1 MSSWVPG
8 AAGSGYDV
16 DHLPYGVFA
25 GVGDTA
31 RVGVRIGEFVLD
43 LAPLGAMQQMRSA
56 GLFRAD
62 TLNPFLAAGASGWQ
76 RTRDWV
82 SDLLS
87 QPQHRDLV
95 EPFLLPLDEVSLRLP
110 VSVGDYVDFYSSEHH
125 AINVGRIF
133 RPDADPLHANW
144 RRLPVGYHGRSGS
157 IVVTGTDVRRPRG
170 QRQEG
175 HDVVFEATSR
185 LDLEAE
191 LGFVVG
197 GGATHAPVD
206 GAALGERVLG
216 VLVLNDWSA
225 RDIQAYESVP
235 LGPFLGKSFATSVGA
250 WVTPLAALEAARVAL
265 PEQQPVP
272 ASYLRV
278 KEPAGYDIDLEV
290 WVNDTL
296 VATPPY
302 ATSYWS
308 PAQLLAHLTVN
319 GASLRPGDLFATGT
333 VSGPQRDQ
341 RGSLLELSWGG
352 TEPFALADGSRRTY
366 LADGDVVTLAA
377 SAPGNSGG
385 RIRLGEVSG
394 RIVPA

>member
-31 RVGVRIGEFVLD
+31 RVGVRIGAFVLD
-43 LAPLGAMQQMRSA
+43 VAPLGAMQLVESA
-56 GLFRAD
+56 ELFRAD
-62 TLNPFLAAGASGWQ
+62 TLNPFLAAGATVWQ
-76 RTRDWV
+76 RARAWV
-82 SDLLS
+82 GDLLT
-87 QPQHRDLV
+87 QAQHRDLV
-95 EPFLLPLDEVSLRLP
+95 EPFLLPLDEVSLLLP
-110 VSVGDYVDFYSSEHH
+110 LAVGDFVDFYSSEHH
-125 AINVGRIF
+125 ATNVGRMF
-133 RPDADPLHANW
+133 RPGADPLHANW
-144 RRLPVGYHGRSGS
+144 RRLPVGYHGRAGS

-170 QRQEG
+170 QRQDG
-175 HDVVFEATSR
+175 GGVVFETTSR

-197 GGATHAPVD
+197 GAPTHAPV
-206 GAALGERVLG
+206 AATALRERVLG

-225 RDIQAYESVP
+225 RDIQAFEAVP

-250 WVTPLAALEAARVAL
+250 WVTPLAALEAARVAG
-265 PEQQPVP
+265 PQRRPVP
-272 ASYLRV
+272 ASYLAV
-278 KEPAGYDIDLEV
+278 DEPSGFDIDLEV

-302 ATSYWS
+302 ASSYWS

-333 VSGPQRDQ
+333 VSGPRREQ
-341 RGSLLELSWGG
+341 RGCLLELSWGG
-352 TEPFALADGSRRTY
+352 TEPFSLADGSSRTF
-366 LADGDVVTLAA
+366 LADGDVVTVAA
-377 SAPGNSGG
+377 SAPGSLGG

>member
-1 MSSWVPG
+1 
-8 AAGSGYDV
+8 
-16 DHLPYGVFA
+16 VFA

-31 RVGVRIGEFVLD
+31 RVGVRIGAFVLD
-43 LAPLGAMQQMRSA
+43 VAPLGAMQLIESTE
-56 GLFRAD
+56 LFRAG
-62 TLNPFLAAGASGWQ
+62 TLNPFLAAGATVWQ
-76 RTRDWV
+76 RARAWV
-82 SDLLS
+82 GDLLT
-87 QPQHRDLV
+87 QAQHRDLV
-95 EPFLLPLDEVSLRLP
+95 EPFLLPLDEVSLLLP
-110 VSVGDYVDFYSSEHH
+110 LSVGDFVDFYSSEHH
-125 AINVGRIF
+125 ATNVGRMF

-144 RRLPVGYHGRSGS
+144 RRLPVGYHGRAGS

-175 HDVVFEATSR
+175 NGVVFETTSR

-197 GGATHAPVD
+197 GAPTYAPVAA
-206 GAALGERVLG
+206 AALRERVLG

-225 RDIQAYESVP
+225 RDIQAFEAVP

-250 WVTPLAALEAARVAL
+250 WVTPLAALEAARVAG
-265 PEQQPVP
+265 PQRRPVP
-272 ASYLRV
+272 ASYLAV
-278 KEPAGYDIDLEV
+278 DEPSGLDIDLEV

-302 ATSYWS
+302 ASSYWS

-333 VSGPQRDQ
+333 VSGPRRDQ
-341 RGSLLELSWGG
+341 RGCLLELSWGG
-352 TEPFALADGSRRTY
+352 TEPFSLADGSSRTY
-366 LADGDVVTLAA
+366 LADGDVVTVAA
-377 SAPGNSGG
+377 SAPGSLGG